1 MEFEKVIKERFSVR
15 KFKSEKIDKEIID
28 KILQAGLIA
37 PTGKNSQPIKIL
49 VLNSDEALEKL
60 KECSRCHFDA
70 PLAFLVCYNKD
81 ECWSRPYDG
90 ELSGSIDASIV
101 STHLMLQAYNLN
113 IGSCWVMHFNPFKMK
128 DAFNIPENIIP
139 TALLVMGY
147 PTDDA
152 EPTERHFSSKP
163 KEDIVLYDSF

>member
-101 STHLMLQAYNLN
+101 ATS
-113 IGSCWVMHFNPFKMK
+113 
-128 DAFNIPENIIP
+128 
-139 TALLVMGY
+139 
-147 PTDDA
+147 
-152 EPTERHFSSKP
+152 
-163 KEDIVLYDSF
+163 